1 MRTERIAERMAELG
15 MSQADLARRVGV
27 SQPAI
32 QQVLNGRTGRSRV
45 LPEIAQQLGV
55 SVSYL
60 LGDTD
65 DPAAVD
71 VPRPLSPDDMAAE
84 LGVARVRQ
92 VPVEYGMGG
101 GTYIE
106 DYVEEQWSFF
116 DAEWLRE
123 ITETPP
129 SSLFVARGVGDSM
142 MPTLLDSDTLLVDRS
157 QRTVKQQ
164 DRIWALTY
172 GEVGMIKRIRR
183 LPHGKYLVMSDS
195 PHVSDFDAPDEDIHI
210 IGRVVWIGRKA

>member
-1 MRTERIAERMAELG
+1 MAELG
-15 MSQADLARRVGV
+15 LSQADLARAAGI

-32 QQVLNGRTGRSRV
+32 QQILNGRTTRSKR
-45 LPEIAQQLGV
+45 LPEIADALSV

-65 DPAAVD
+65 DPKAIV
-71 VPRPLSPDDMAAE
+71 VGSHLSPEEMASE

-92 VPVEYGMGG
+92 VPIEYGMGG
-101 GTYIE
+101 GSYIE
-106 DYVEEQWSFF
+106 DYVDERWSFF

-123 ITETPP
+123 ITDTPI
-129 SSLFVARGVGDSM
+129 SNLFAARGAGDSM
-142 MPTLLDSDTLLVDRS
+142 MPTLMDSDTLLIDRS
-157 QRTVKQQ
+157 QRVVKQQ
-164 DRIWALTY
+164 DRIWALAY
-172 GEVGMIKRIRR
+172 GDVGMVKRVRR

-195 PHVSDFDAPDEDIHI
+195 PHVSDFEAVDDEIHI